1 MEITAKEKWTICF
14 CFLLFIPIFYMD
26 ITGIEVSFSEW
37 SIYAGVYC
45 FPSLIFSLFIYLLN
59 RKRSFINILFPL
71 MIVFGVLV
79 LAGQGYRTEL

>member
-14 CFLLFIPIFYMD
+14 LILIFIPLVYMD
-26 ITGIEVSFSEW
+26 ITEIEVSFSEW

-45 FPSLIFSLFIYLLN
+45 FPSLVFSLFIYLLN

-71 MIVFGVLV
+71 MIVIGVLL